1 MVAVNSTVNLA
12 IMAVQYERIGQQ
24 AGDHWRTPHDMTSEA
39 YISLLRRVPDGTG
52 QRGYRQLIAAEKA
65 KRLVTPR

>member
-1 MVAVNSTVNLA
+1 MVPVNSTVNLA

-24 AGDHWRTPHDMTSEA
+24 PGDQWRPPYDMTTEA
-39 YISLLRRVPDGTG
+39 YISLLRRVPDGAG
-52 QRGYRQLIAAEKA
+52 HRGYRQLIATDKA